1 MDKKFGILTLPF
13 EANYGYILQAFALSK
28 IIEKNNAQ
36 PILLNRGWNESNPS
50 LIHRFKRNIY
60 YKYFCKNII
69 SLFKKINQTETIRS
83 SSTLRTVCESLKLN
97 GIIVG
102 SDQVWSVPNTRGA
115 ELNYFLDFLDSNS
128 NIKRYSYAASLG
140 KDSLIANAEEKI
152 RIGNLLKKF
161 EVVTVRED
169 SGVDILKHEFD
180 IDSTCVLDPTLLISG
195 AEWDAYVSNYKNN
208 NELVTYILDTNKD
221 KVDSIKQ
228 YASTNGLKVYNLYN
242 RRFRPFYSVEH
253 WLTKIRNANF
263 VIVDSFHGMVFAI
276 IFKKQFIAIA
286 NNKRGKTRF
295 ISLLHKLGLENRLV
309 DNASQINQ
317 LTFDEID
324 YQKVGEALKR
334 ERIESLKI
342 INHII
347 NPDN

>member
-13 EANYGYILQAFALSK
+13 EANYGYILQAFALFK
-28 IIEKNNAQ
+28 LIEKNNAQ

-50 LIHRFKRNIY
+50 FIHRFKRKVY

-69 SLFKKINQTETIRS
+69 SLFKKINQTEIIRS
-83 SSTLRTVCESLKLN
+83 SDKLRNICESLDLN

-115 ELNYFLDFLDSNS
+115 ELNYFFDFLDNNS
-128 NIKRYSYAASLG
+128 NIKRYSYAASFG
-140 KDSLIANAEEKI
+140 KDIFIANTDEKI
-152 RIGNLLKKF
+152 KIHNLLKKF
-161 EVVTVRED
+161 EVIAVRED
-169 SGVDILKHEFD
+169 SGVDIIKHEFD
-180 IDSTCVLDPTLLISG
+180 LDSICVLDPTLLLSEE
-195 AEWDAYVSNYKNN
+195 EWERYASNYKNS

-221 KVDSIKQ
+221 KVNSIKQ
-228 YASTNGLKVYNLYN
+228 YATANGLDVYNLYN
-242 RRFRPFYSVEH
+242 RKFKPYYSVEH
-253 WLTKIRNANF
+253 WLSKIRNANF

-309 DNASQINQ
+309 EDALQINQ
-317 LTFDEID
+317 KQFVDID
-324 YQKVGEALKR
+324 YNEVEKKLDK
-334 ERIESLKI
+334 ERNASMNIF
-342 INHII
+342 NHII
-347 NPDN
+347 NS